1 MNRLRFLPL
10 AAVAAALL
18 LVAAS
23 AQAQMSVTETFSFRV
38 NTTAPAGAYWDGE
51 HGDIDVHSPSPGVLE
66 MHYHFHDGD
75 SPEGGNGFPSFD
87 VPIDTPPL
95 HEGEEVEAADLT
107 VWINSALPA
116 AQRTRAAGTQW
127 DFTGVTDGSPFYV
140 LPVTDTPGL
149 PFLGFSAEEVS
160 FDVLY
165 SLVGVSGPGVISAWT
180 EDGFGEPTPLWSSV
194 NLSGPSN
201 PGILVPG
208 FDHEHVFIGFSEVGD
223 YSANITA
230 VPEPGSVGL
239 AAVGVLGMAGIAVVR
254 RRRQASADQAIAQS

>member
-1 MNRLRFLPL
+1 MNRVRFLPL

-18 LVAAS
+18 LAGS
-23 AQAQMSVTETFSFRV
+23 AQAQISATDTFLFSVDP
-38 NTTAPAGAYWDGE
+38 TAPTTSYWSGG
-51 HGDIDVHSPSPGVLE
+51 HGDIDIHEHMPGDWE
-66 MHYHFHDGD
+66 IHYHFHTGD
-75 SPEGGNGFPSFD
+75 SPTGGGSPVFPG
-87 VPIDTPPL
+87 VPVPL
-95 HEGEEVEAADLT
+95 ASDEEWEAGDLT
-107 VWINSALPA
+107 TWINSALPA
-116 AQRTRAAGTQW
+116 AQRTRATGAQW
-127 DFTGVTDGSPFYV
+127 NFTGVTSGSTFYV
-140 LPVTDTPGL
+140 LPATDTPGL
-149 PFLGFSAEEVS
+149 PYLGFSAEEVS

-180 EDGFGEPTPLWSSV
+180 EDVFGEPTPLWSSV

-208 FDHEHVFIGFSEVGD
+208 VDHEHVFVGFSAIGD
-223 YSANITA
+223 YSAQITA